1 MSLLLQFA
9 LPLCSAECPRAG
21 GTAALALG
29 GLSQNLS
36 CRNPSLAPAE
46 GGPPSPDL
54 SAGLGTAS
62 GAGGTFWGG
71 SGGPPAQRT
80 GWPLVNSAVCKP
92 VSIPGNRTGKP
103 GTGGL
108 RHSSNR
114 APGGRGICAT
124 PPSMQITA
132 RRLVGGRG
140 QALRRGYKS
149 GGETMHP
156 PSRLRAWCGW
166 DPQHRVHRSG
176 GLPTFIYGAG
186 GTPFLSRAAVRNEWC
201 PLFFS
206 AFCHLPPLHA
216 EMEFDSYQHYFYD
229 HDAQEDF
236 HRSTAPSEDI
246 WKKFELVPTPPL
258 SPLGTPGEKGCCSG
272 ADERSGCFSRYC
284 LAGEEP
290 EYLIGTGEIF
300 GNLSAFIL
308 KDCMWSGFSARERL
322 EKAMTEKLSTGTQR
336 ATPHKPSFAQDFG
349 FSSSVSECVD
359 PAAVFLCPLAESKI
373 PASSG
378 SEGQSDSGK
387 GWRCRAGPGAALLQP
402 AGSPAWRTRVST
414 HVCAGSLP
422 GSAFVAVPSESR
434 SHEQSGLGCAPS
446 RGAPV
451 RKLPAPRRRGRG
463 APPGR
468 CVGLW

>member
-1 MSLLLQFA
+1 MQIPARRLAGGRGREPQTGYNSGGEQCTRGPGWVAGAAATRSAERGRVHRGWGLPPPTWGWGCPFA
-9 LPLCSAECPRAG
+9 ERGCRSSRGCPFFLLPLCLCFPRPGSAI
-21 GTAALALG
+21 
-29 GLSQNLS
+29 
-36 CRNPSLAPAE
+36 
-46 GGPPSPDL
+46 PP
-54 SAGLGTAS
+54 
-62 GAGGTFWGG
+62 
-71 SGGPPAQRT
+71 
-80 GWPLVNSAVCKP
+80 N
-92 VSIPGNRTGKP
+92 
-103 GTGGL
+103 
-108 RHSSNR
+108 
-114 APGGRGICAT
+114 
-124 PPSMQITA
+124 
-132 RRLVGGRG
+132 
-140 QALRRGYKS
+140 
-149 GGETMHP
+149 
-156 PSRLRAWCGW
+156 
-166 DPQHRVHRSG
+166 
-176 GLPTFIYGAG
+176 
-186 GTPFLSRAAVRNEWC
+186 
-201 PLFFS
+201 
-206 AFCHLPPLHA
+206 A

-272 ADERSGCFSRYC
+272 AEERSGCLSRYC

-387 GWRCRAGPGAALLQP
+387 GSGCGLPPARPPSSLTATRGEPGVEATRVHTCACREPPSQAAPLLRLQASPGPGPTNKAGSAAPLP
-402 AGSPAWRTRVST
+402 AGLLLGKP
-414 HVCAGSLP
+414 LP
-422 GSAFVAVPSESR
+422 LAEG
-434 SHEQSGLGCAPS
+434 
-446 RGAPV
+446 
-451 RKLPAPRRRGRG
+451 
-463 APPGR
+463 
-468 CVGLW
+468 CVGLPPDPLRGSLVAPFVRPGHTGPSWAGWRGASLQVTVESLGFFSSVEACCAACL